1 MPLTANPNPYG
12 PVPTYPVT
20 TDVADPYGGAPE
32 NTGPIG
38 GPPEIPITGGLPT
51 PTAISSTPGI
61 VQTTIIKEAAP
72 PVTTLKPTSTDI
84 VYVSNNSNK
93 SVSINIWDMGFW
105 ILMTAVVAFLF
116 L

>member
-1 MPLTANPNPYG
+1 MPLTANPNPFG
-12 PVPTYPVT
+12 PVPTHPVT
-20 TDVADPYGGAPE
+20 TDVANPYGGAPE

-38 GPPEIPITGGLPT
+38 GPGGLPT

-105 ILMTAVVAFLF
+105 ILMTAVAAFLF